1 MIIVVGGI
9 VFIISSIMLFLFVR
23 RSGKAKAGIQDK
35 IELLIAEN
43 ARYESR
49 LSSSLE
55 YINKLENEKN
65 NIQDDY
71 RRAQVL
77 LSETQQALELK
88 KQEMREF
95 EKRVDDW
102 EKSRQEAVTQA
113 KAAIFETASKLSEQ
127 LIEKH
132 KNETKE
138 SEEKLSGNARKLQ
151 EQFEKVVESV
161 AVLNQDIKSSKETVD
176 HVKRALLSPA
186 GAGNLAEIT
195 LENILKA
202 SGLEHERDFVMQYSF
217 SINQDNKR
225 LRPDAIVF
233 LPANNIM
240 IIDSKASKYFT
251 EITQNDSAVLDSEM
265 NNKLKMTMRKHLA
278 ALSDKNYHEYLRE
291 HFKDR
296 KINHISNVMFLP
308 SEAAVEKIS
317 QIDKEFL
324 SMAWQKDIFPVG
336 SSGLINILAHTKF
349 QMSLI
354 KQEENQN
361 LIVEEIRKLLGSLSN
376 MCEYAKKLGV
386 SLYSASNNFDK
397 FAGSLNVNLLPKARN
412 LEKLGVHLHK
422 NKSIP
427 TSIDRFTILTSDKAQ
442 LIEVD
447 KEAD

>member
-1 MIIVVGGI
+1 MIIVVGGVI
-9 VFIISSIMLFLFVR
+9 FVIGGTLIFFLVR
-23 RSGKAKAGIQDK
+23 RGNNLNRATQQK
-35 IELLIAEN
+35 IELLIGEN

-49 LSSSLE
+49 LSSTLE
-55 YINKLENEKN
+55 YVNKLESEKDS
-65 NIQDDY
+65 IQSEL
-71 RRAQVL
+71 RRVSGL
-77 LSETQQALELK
+77 LSETQQSLELK
-88 KQEMREF
+88 KQEMVEF
-95 EKRVDDW
+95 QKRVDDW
-102 EKSRQEAVTQA
+102 EKSRQDAITQA
-113 KAAIFETASKLSEQ
+113 KAAIFETATKLSEQ

-132 KNETKE
+132 KSETKD
-138 SEEKLSGNARKLQ
+138 SEEKLSGNAKKLQ

-251 EITQNDSAVLDSEM
+251 EITQDNESGLDLEINS
-265 NNKLKMTMRKHLA
+265 KLKLTMRKHLA

-296 KINHISNVMFLP
+296 KINHISNIMFLP
-308 SEAAVEKIS
+308 SEAAIEKIS

-336 SSGLINILAHTKF
+336 STGLINILAHTKF

-354 KQEENQN
+354 KQAENQN

-422 NKSIP
+422 NKPIP
-427 TSIDRFTILTSDKAQ
+427 NSIDRFTILTSDKAQ
-442 LIEVD
+442 LIEID